1 MSRAEVD
8 DELLDETPE
17 DDTPENGDMRSSTG
31 VFVGWIVMLALF
43 ALLYAYT
50 TWTAV
55 QNVITVPPLI
65 TRNYDFYRANG
76 LDGLIKPVPWT
87 PLVIAVVSPVVGFVA
102 GILLGRGRS
111 LWRRALW
118 LLVVFAAVSAVAAS
132 VSASIS
138 GAFGL

>member
-1 MSRAEVD
+1 VSEVD
-8 DELLDETPE
+8 LTQEVLDAA
-17 DDTPENGDMRSSTG
+17 PENGDMRASTG
-31 VFVGWIVMLALF
+31 VFVGWLVMLAVFSLLF
-43 ALLYAYT
+43 AYT
-50 TWTAV
+50 AWTAV

-87 PLVIAVVSPVVGFVA
+87 QLVVAVVSPVLGFVA

-118 LLVVFAAVSAVAAS
+118 LLVLFAAVSAVAAS

-138 GAFGL
+138 AAFGL